1 MKSITEIINSFKT
14 NLTNLGSPLA
24 SFTNYSNIFMIF
36 RSIGAVISQQYS
48 DLDNYYLNSFLASAT
63 KDNLD
68 ARARDFNIVRN
79 QGSFAS
85 GYVFTTS
92 TVDTAIPVNTILN
105 SPNIN
110 YQFQT
115 TQSAISTAIGVYIP
129 ITSLLATELAN
140 LNAGTVLTSSFYPN
154 IKFVVAN
161 SVGLTGNYIGGLEGG
176 RSSESDLSFRNRII
190 SQINNQSKG
199 TIDAVINK
207 LNELNITKFF
217 IKEGYPVTGYFT
229 VYVNTLDQSL
239 IDLVEE
245 SLMLVKPIGTAF
257 EIKSIQTTFIDLRF
271 IVTLTSVEFAESV
284 ADNIRQICFNYF
296 EGLEL
301 GQELYP
307 VNLAVLCS
315 NIQGI
320 RDIRIVD
327 PAASKVTALKDTL
340 LKIRNIDLTLN
351 TGG

>member
-1 MKSITEIINSFKT
+1 MKSITEIINSFKA

-36 RSIGAVISQQYS
+36 RSIGEVISKQYS
-48 DLDNYYLNSFLASAT
+48 DLDNYYLNSLLASAT
-63 KDNLD
+63 GDNLD
-68 ARARDFNIVRN
+68 ARAKDFNIIRN

-85 GYVFTTS
+85 GYVFATS
-92 TVDTAIPVNTILN
+92 TVDNTIPVNTILN
-105 SPNIN
+105 SPNIT

-129 ITSLLATELAN
+129 ITALLATELAN
-140 LNAGTVLTSSFYPN
+140 LNSGTVLTSPFYPN
-154 IKFVVAN
+154 VKFVVAN
-161 SVGLTGNYIGGLEGG
+161 SVDLTGNYIGGLEGG
-176 RSSESDLSFRNRII
+176 RSSESDFSFRSRII

-199 TIDAVINK
+199 TIDAVINN
-207 LNELNITKFF
+207 LSELNITKFF
-217 IKEGYPVTGYFT
+217 IKESYPVTGYFT

-257 EIKSIQTTFIDLRF
+257 EIKSIQTTFIDLKF
-271 IVTLTSVEFAESV
+271 IVTLTSVEFAERVS
-284 ADNIRQICFNYF
+284 DNIRQICFNYF
-296 EGLEL
+296 EDLEL

-307 VNLAVLCS
+307 INLAVLCS

-327 PAASKVTALKDTL
+327 PVASKVIAPKDTL